1 MMGRRI
7 PCKYH
12 WKCVLPPVLMAFR
25 GHFQSS
31 DVHKT
36 LRRLK
41 NPLHAAAE
49 NVNFV
54 RGPEPP
60 CYLVFVF
67 FRLQFSGFGFWDV
80 TCSMGF
86 LVALGKNL
94 FDALLGFLD
103 LPADNLT
110 WQRKIRMFIVKM
122 NFSMEF
128 HEPMGMGGSSSTY
141 NLFNVQTRVHVFFGY
156 IQLQD
161 KRECFPKLGCFSP
174 LLSFYK

>member
-1 MMGRRI
+1 
-7 PCKYH
+7 
-12 WKCVLPPVLMAFR
+12 
-25 GHFQSS
+25 
-31 DVHKT
+31 
-36 LRRLK
+36 
-41 NPLHAAAE
+41 
-49 NVNFV
+49 
-54 RGPEPP
+54 
-60 CYLVFVF
+60 
-67 FRLQFSGFGFWDV
+67 
-80 TCSMGF
+80 MGF

>member
-1 MMGRRI
+1 
-7 PCKYH
+7 
-12 WKCVLPPVLMAFR
+12 
-25 GHFQSS
+25 
-31 DVHKT
+31 
-36 LRRLK
+36 
-41 NPLHAAAE
+41 
-49 NVNFV
+49 
-54 RGPEPP
+54 
-60 CYLVFVF
+60 
-67 FRLQFSGFGFWDV
+67 
-80 TCSMGF
+80 MGF

-141 NLFNVQTRVHVFFGY
+141 NLFNVQTRVHVFFLDIYNSKTNGSVS
-156 IQLQD
+156 QNWVV
-161 KRECFPKLGCFSP
+161 FSP